1 MISISLIDE
10 LIKNN
15 TNIILTGSYAAKY
28 YGYNIE
34 SKSNDIDF
42 LIDSSFTNLYRI
54 YSVFKKYNP
63 ELELKSL
70 LTNCGIRTFIIDTNE
85 VIDMFKYSSKSS
97 HINYYSL
104 YKENEYVIDYF
115 YDIVI
120 KIISLNKLKET
131 VLLNECSK
139 YKILL

>member
-1 MISISLIDE
+1 MVSISLIDE

-15 TNIILTGSYAAKY
+15 TNMILTGSCAAQY

-70 LTNCGIRTFIIDTNE
+70 LNNCGIRTVIKNTHE
-85 VIDMFKYSSKSS
+85 VIDMFKYSSKSP

-115 YDIVI
+115 YDIII

-131 VLLNECSK
+131 VSLNECSK
-139 YKILL
+139 YKIL